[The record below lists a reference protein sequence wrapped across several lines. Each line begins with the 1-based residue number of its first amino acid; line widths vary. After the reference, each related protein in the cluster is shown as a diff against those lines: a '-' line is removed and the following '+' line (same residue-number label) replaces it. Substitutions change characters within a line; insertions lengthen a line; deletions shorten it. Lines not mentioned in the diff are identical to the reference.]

1 MCEVHTEWL
10 VCAILQGNRLS
21 NHLFFEVC
29 AQGVGRLSCFPGR
42 TPEQLLDSRVG
53 CVILT

>member
-1 MCEVHTEWL
+1 MK
-10 VCAILQGNRLS
+10 S
-21 NHLFFEVC
+21 PFFEVC

-42 TPEQLLDSRVG
+42 TPEQLLDSQVG